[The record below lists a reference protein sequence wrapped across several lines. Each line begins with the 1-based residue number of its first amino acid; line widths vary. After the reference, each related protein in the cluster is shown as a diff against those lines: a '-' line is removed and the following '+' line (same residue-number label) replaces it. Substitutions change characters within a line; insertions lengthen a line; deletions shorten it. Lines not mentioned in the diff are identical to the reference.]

1 MTENRV
7 TLQSLIT
14 VFDGV
19 PDFRIDR
26 HKKYTI
32 SEILF
37 LTLSAVVSGFTE
49 WEEIADFGNE
59 KIDWLRGFYKYE
71 NGTPSHDTVNRVIS
85 HLDNRAFE
93 ERFIRW
99 ATQDIRLPDG
109 TVINVDGKKLRGSA
123 TKKEQQTPHSEG
135 GKSAVHL
142 VQAWCNELQLCLG
155 QYKTEDKSNEITAI
169 PALLEWLDLR
179 GCIVTIDAMGC
190 QKAIAQQVI
199 SQEADYVLGLKGNQ
213 SKLKEAVTELFEQA
227 GTINEQELRQE
238 ESSPE
243 HIEEQTG
250 RGHGRLE
257 KRVCRVLPAYLLG
270 EELHME
276 WPGLQSVVEITAY
289 RHVMSTGQ
297 FSLERRYYI
306 SSLKAGA
313 AEFNRVVRCHWAIEN
328 NLHWSLDVQF
338 KEDQSRKRAH
348 NAAANFGII
357 LRFALGLLKNYP
369 EKISIKRKRNKSAM
383 SDKYRED
390 VLGI

>member
-1 MTENRV
+1 MTENRLS
-7 TLQSLIT
+7 LQNLIT
-14 VFDGV
+14 VFEGV
-19 PDFRIDR
+19 PDFRINR
-26 HKKYTI
+26 HKKYTLG
-32 SEILF
+32 EILF

-59 KIDWLRGFYKYE
+59 KLAWLREFYTYE
-71 NGTPSHDTVNRVIS
+71 NGTPSHDTINRVIS

-99 ATQDIRLPDG
+99 ATQDIKLPDG

-169 PALLEWLDLR
+169 PALLEWLDLS
-179 GCIVTIDAMGC
+179 GCIITIDAMGC

-199 SQEADYVLGLKGNQ
+199 SQGADYVLGLKGNQ
-213 SKLKEAVTELFEQA
+213 SKLHEAVKGLFEAA
-227 GTINEQELRQE
+227 GTINEQELGQQAGL
-238 ESSPE
+238 E
-243 HIEEQTG
+243 HIQEQSG
-250 RGHGRLE
+250 RGHGRME
-257 KRVCRVLPAYLLG
+257 KRICRVLPAYLLD
-270 EELHME
+270 EDLRME
-276 WPGLQSVVEITAY
+276 WAGLQSVVEITAY
-289 RHVMSTGQ
+289 RYVMATGQ

-306 SSLKAGA
+306 SSLKTGA
-313 AEFNRVVRCHWAIEN
+313 TEFNRVVRGHWAIEN

-338 KEDQSRKRAH
+338 KEDQSRKRVH

-369 EKISIKRKRNKSAM
+369 EKISIKRKQNKSVM

>member
-7 TLQSLIT
+7 SLQTLI
-14 VFDGV
+14 VAFDGV
-19 PDFRIDR
+19 PDFRIER
-26 HKKYTI
+26 HKKYALG
-32 SEILF
+32 EILF

-49 WEEIADFGNE
+49 WEEIADFGIE
-59 KIDWLRGFYKYE
+59 KLNWLRGFYKYE
-71 NGTPSHDTVNRVIS
+71 NGIPSHDTINRVIS

-93 ERFIRW
+93 ERFIGW
-99 ATQDIRLPDG
+99 ATQDIKLPDG
-109 TVINVDGKKLRGSA
+109 AIINVDGKKLRGSA

-155 QYKTEDKSNEITAI
+155 QYRTEDKSNEITAI

-179 GCIVTIDAMGC
+179 GCIITIDAMGC
-190 QKAIAQQVI
+190 QKSIAQQLI
-199 SQEADYVLGLKGNQ
+199 TQQADYVLGLKSNQ
-213 SKLKEAVTELFEQA
+213 KKLSQAVMGLFEQA
-227 GTINEQELRQE
+227 GTINEQELKLE
-238 ESSPE
+238 TGPE

-257 KRVCRVLPAYLLG
+257 KRVCRVLPAHLLG
-270 EELHME
+270 EQLHTE
-276 WPGLQSVVEITAY
+276 WPGLQSIVEITAKRY
-289 RHVMSTGQ
+289 VIATGQ
-297 FSLERRYYI
+297 FSIERRYYI
-306 SSLKAGA
+306 SSLKSGA
-313 AEFNRVVRCHWAIEN
+313 AEFNQVVRSHWAIEN

-357 LRFALGLLKNYP
+357 LRFALNILKNHP

-383 SDKYRED
+383 SDKYREE
-390 VLGI
+390 VLGF

>member
-7 TLQSLIT
+7 SLQTLI
-14 VFDGV
+14 VAFDGV

-26 HKKYTI
+26 HKKYALG
-32 SEILF
+32 EILF

-49 WEEIADFGNE
+49 WEEIADFGIE
-59 KIDWLRGFYKYE
+59 KLNWLRGFYKYE
-71 NGTPSHDTVNRVIS
+71 NGTPSHDTINRVIS

-93 ERFIRW
+93 ERFIGW
-99 ATQDIRLPDG
+99 ATQDIKLPDG
-109 TVINVDGKKLRGSA
+109 AIINVDGKKLRGSA

-155 QYKTEDKSNEITAI
+155 QYRTEDKSNEITAI

-179 GCIVTIDAMGC
+179 GCIITIDAMGC
-190 QKAIAQQVI
+190 QKSIAQQLI
-199 SQEADYVLGLKGNQ
+199 TQQADYVLGLKSNQ
-213 SKLKEAVTELFEQA
+213 KKLSQAVMGLFEQA
-227 GTINEQELRQE
+227 GTINEQELKLE
-238 ESSPE
+238 TGPE

-257 KRVCRVLPAYLLG
+257 KRVCRVLPAHLLG
-270 EELHME
+270 EQLHTE
-276 WPGLQSVVEITAY
+276 WPGLQSIVEITAKRY
-289 RHVMSTGQ
+289 VIATGQ
-297 FSLERRYYI
+297 FSIERRYYI
-306 SSLKAGA
+306 SSLKSGA
-313 AEFNRVVRCHWAIEN
+313 AEFNQVVRSHWAIEN

-357 LRFALGLLKNYP
+357 LRFALNMLKNHP
-369 EKISIKRKRNKSAM
+369 AKISIKRKRNKSAM
-383 SDKYRED
+383 SDKYREE
-390 VLGI
+390 VMGF

>member
-7 TLQSLIT
+7 SLQNLIT
-14 VFDGV
+14 VFDEV
-19 PDFRIDR
+19 PDFRINR
-26 HKKYTI
+26 HKKYTLG
-32 SEILF
+32 EILF
-37 LTLSAVVSGFTE
+37 LTLSAVISGFTE

-59 KIDWLRGFYKYE
+59 KLSWLRGFYKYE

-85 HLDNRAFE
+85 LLDTRAFE
-93 ERFIRW
+93 ERFSRW
-99 ATQDIRLPDG
+99 ATQDIKLPNG

-135 GKSAVHL
+135 GKSAIHL

-190 QKAIAQQVI
+190 QKAIAQQLI

-213 SKLKEAVTELFEQA
+213 SKLKEAVTGLFEEA
-227 GTINEQELRQE
+227 GAINEQELKLE
-238 ESSPE
+238 TGPE

-270 EELHME
+270 EERLME
-276 WPGLQSVVEITAY
+276 WTGLQSIVEITAY
-289 RHVMSTGQ
+289 RHVIATGQ

-313 AEFNRVVRCHWAIEN
+313 AEFNRVVRGHWAIEN

-357 LRFALGLLKNYP
+357 LRFALGILKNYP

-390 VLGI
+390 VMGI

>member
-1 MTENRV
+1 MGENQV
-7 TLQSLIT
+7 SLQSLIT

-32 SEILF
+32 GEILF

-227 GTINEQELRQE
+227 GTINEQELRLE
-238 ESSPE
+238 TAPE
-243 HIEEQTG
+243 HIEEQTS

-257 KRVCRVLPAYLLG
+257 KRVCRVLPAHLLG
-270 EELHME
+270 QELHLE
-276 WPGLQSVVEITAY
+276 WPGLQSVVEITANRY
-289 RHVMSTGQ
+289 IMATGQ

-313 AEFNRVVRCHWAIEN
+313 AEFNRVVRGHWAIEN

-383 SDKYRED
+383 SDKYREE

>member
-7 TLQSLIT
+7 SLQKLIT
-14 VFDGV
+14 VFEGV

-26 HKKYTI
+26 HKKYTLG
-32 SEILF
+32 EILF

-71 NGTPSHDTVNRVIS
+71 NGTPSHDTINRVIS
-85 HLDNRAFE
+85 LLDTRAFE
-93 ERFIRW
+93 ERFISW
-99 ATQDIRLPDG
+99 ATQDIRLPNG

-123 TKKEQQTPHSEG
+123 TKKEQQTPHSQG

-179 GCIVTIDAMGC
+179 GCIITIDAMGC

-199 SQEADYVLGLKGNQ
+199 SQEADYVLGLKSNQ
-213 SKLKEAVTELFEQA
+213 SKLKKAVTGLFEEA
-227 GTINEQELRQE
+227 GTINEQELKLE
-238 ESSPE
+238 TSPE
-243 HIEEQTG
+243 HIEEQIS

-257 KRVCRVLPAYLLG
+257 RRVCRVLPAYLLG
-270 EELHME
+270 EELQLE
-276 WPGLQSVVEITAY
+276 WAGLQSLVEITANRY
-289 RHVMSTGQ
+289 VMATGQ

-313 AEFNRVVRCHWAIEN
+313 AEFNRVVRGHWAIEN

-390 VLGI
+390 VLAI

>member
-7 TLQSLIT
+7 SLQTLI
-14 VFDGV
+14 VAFDGV
-19 PDFRIDR
+19 PDFRIER
-26 HKKYTI
+26 HKKYALG
-32 SEILF
+32 EILF

-49 WEEIADFGNE
+49 WEEIADFGIE
-59 KIDWLRGFYKYE
+59 KLDWLRGFYKYE
-71 NGTPSHDTVNRVIS
+71 NGTPSHDTINRVIS

-93 ERFIRW
+93 ERFIGW
-99 ATQDIRLPDG
+99 ATQDIKLPDG
-109 TVINVDGKKLRGSA
+109 TIINVDGKKLRGSA

-155 QYKTEDKSNEITAI
+155 QYRTEDKSNEITAI

-179 GCIVTIDAMGC
+179 GCIITIDAMGC
-190 QKAIAQQVI
+190 QKSIAQQLI
-199 SQEADYVLGLKGNQ
+199 TQQADYVLGLKSNQ
-213 SKLKEAVTELFEQA
+213 KKLSQAVIGLFDQA
-227 GTINEQELRQE
+227 GTINEQELKLE
-238 ESSPE
+238 TGPE

-257 KRVCRVLPAYLLG
+257 RRVCRVLPAHLLG
-270 EELHME
+270 ERLHTE
-276 WPGLQSVVEITAY
+276 WPGLQSIVEITAKRY
-289 RHVMSTGQ
+289 VIATGQ
-297 FSLERRYYI
+297 FSMERRYYI
-306 SSLKAGA
+306 SSLKSGA
-313 AEFNRVVRCHWAIEN
+313 AEFNQVVRSHWAIEN

-357 LRFALGLLKNYP
+357 LRFALNMLKNHP

-383 SDKYRED
+383 SDKYREE
-390 VLGI
+390 VMGF